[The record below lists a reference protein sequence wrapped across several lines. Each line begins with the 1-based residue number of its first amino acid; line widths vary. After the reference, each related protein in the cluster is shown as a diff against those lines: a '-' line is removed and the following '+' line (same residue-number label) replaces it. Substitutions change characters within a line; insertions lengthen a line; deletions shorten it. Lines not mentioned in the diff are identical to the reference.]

1 MTERS
6 PPDSGKSSA
15 PSHPSTGLQGLSQTV
30 SNNVRNWLHALTT
43 AVEQWSVGSTT
54 HPPNELW
61 LLGKRYVRT
70 PERDIAEPSSS
81 THGSTMTPETNGN
94 AAVSANSTLIEPPS
108 RTFLA
113 AGQPLTIAPQL
124 PSSQTALNTLPDLY
138 PPDFLADFKSRV
150 WCTYRSHFPP
160 LSSVAALTSDSG
172 WGCMLRAAQSLVAQ
186 AFVLLL
192 LGRDWSVDDHT
203 LDAQAVER
211 YRRILTLFLDHPDA
225 DTPLALHHM
234 VRRGQT
240 FGMRVGE
247 WFGPHTTCHV
257 LRDLVNGA
265 QPFGMRVHLAADGV
279 IYRDLLTQ
287 TWEPTAVVSTSLPY
301 GPVAAQTGADDSTA
315 EPALGPTIIL
325 VPTRLGIHQ
334 INQVYHAFLRY
345 CFTLPQFIG
354 IAGGKPSSAAYFI
367 GLEGHD
373 HLLYLDPHYVR
384 PTPQRVHH
392 PGHDGLIDWADT
404 ASFHC
409 TKPSKIALSQLDP
422 CMMLGFFI
430 RNQAEFD
437 DLAGSLHA
445 FGTQEANGAS
455 VITIAATA
463 PQYLFADSEASGEDT
478 SDFPDSEQLCLPS
491 DDDNDDDDG
500 GVDLIESNDLELA
513 SQTSDFSSHSSSICR
528 ASSMPSSPSPL
539 RPDGLAD
546 DLVDVTEAQAL
557 DPPVTLYP
565 RDVED
570 ENESRD
576 HGIIAESDSSD
587 ALDGSQHL
595 SPVPEQGY
603 CVVDATESNAS
614 LATRPSLDAQ
624 RLARFQP

>member
-1 MTERS
+1 MAERS
-6 PPDSGKSSA
+6 PPDSGKPST
-15 PSHPSTGLQGLSQTV
+15 PSHPSTGFQGLSQTV

-43 AVEQWSVGSTT
+43 AVEQWSVGSTA
-54 HPPNELW
+54 HLSNELW

-70 PERDIAEPSSS
+70 PEPGITESPPSA
-81 THGSTMTPETNGN
+81 HGAITAPEFSGT
-94 AAVSANSTLIEPPS
+94 AAVSADSTGVQSPSHNVSPS
-108 RTFLA
+108 R
-113 AGQPLTIAPQL
+113 QPLATNLSL
-124 PSSQTALNTLPDLY
+124 PSRQFSSSTLPDSSY
-138 PPDFLADFKSRV
+138 PLDFLADFKSRV

-160 LSSVAALTSDSG
+160 LSSVAVLTSDAG

-203 LDAQAVER
+203 LNARAVER
-211 YRRILTLFLDHPDA
+211 YRRILTLFMDRPDA
-225 DTPLALHHM
+225 DTPLSLHHM

-279 IYRDLLTQ
+279 IYRDLLIQ
-287 TWEPTAVVSTSLPY
+287 TWEPLAMAPTPPLGGT
-301 GPVAAQTGADDSTA
+301 PVAQDGADDSAA

-334 INQVYHAFLRY
+334 INQVYHTFLQY

-373 HLLYLDPHYVR
+373 HLLYLDPHFVR
-384 PTPQRVHH
+384 PTAQRAHQSGQV
-392 PGHDGLIDWADT
+392 GLIDLTDAAT
-404 ASFHC
+404 FHC

-422 CMMLGFFI
+422 CMMLGFFV
-430 RNQAEFD
+430 RNQVEFD
-437 DLAGSLHA
+437 DLARSLHA
-445 FGTQEANGAS
+445 FGAQETNGAS
-455 VITIAATA
+455 VITIAAAA
-463 PQYLFADSEASGEDT
+463 PQYLFADSDASGEDAG
-478 SDFPDSEQLCLPS
+478 DFPDSEHLGLPS
-491 DDDNDDDDG
+491 DDDGDGDD
-500 GVDLIESNDLELA
+500 GVDLIDAKDLEQTN
-513 SQTSDFSSHSSSICR
+513 QTSDFSSHSSSICR
-528 ASSMPSSPSPL
+528 AALPLSSSPP
-539 RPDGLAD
+539 RPDGFAD
-546 DLVDVTEAQAL
+546 DMVEVTEAHAQELPVAL
-557 DPPVTLYP
+557 DSS
-565 RDVED
+565 DIED

-587 ALDGSQHL
+587 SVDGSRPSSL
-595 SPVPEQGY
+595 VREQDF
-603 CVVDATESNAS
+603 CVVGATESNSSHGA
-614 LATRPSLDAQ
+614 RPSMAAQ
-624 RLARFQP
+624 KSARF